1 MAKCNFTFDDGFFD
15 MMVHLENADEIVPEV
30 LKSCAPI
37 LIEAEKRELEKHR
50 RSGSL
55 IKSVKSTGVKKNE
68 WGYYLVVRPTGKDKL
83 GQRNM
88 EKFIFMEYGT
98 SKQKAEPIQKKITIM
113 TEREIIETAQRTF
126 EEVMRRYER

>member
-1 MAKCNFTFDDGFFD
+1 M
-15 MMVHLENADEIVPEV
+15 
-30 LKSCAPI
+30 
-37 LIEAEKRELEKHR
+37 
-50 RSGSL
+50 
-55 IKSVKSTGVKKNE
+55 IKSVKSTGVKKND
-68 WGYYLVVRPTGKDKL
+68 WGHYLVVRPTGKDKL